1 MREVEFRL
9 EAEELGTGTHDV
21 VNIYVDGVLLQE
33 IVRAAEMPYAEAE
46 GRPELAGRYAGL
58 LAGPDILWPS
68 RHFLGEPATAL
79 QWHPYLLRGA
89 LVMPLEGHPPYL
101 LGCICGVAEC
111 QPVAARI
118 QATETTIT
126 WSGWRTRTMDWG
138 LSELGTFVFNRNSY
152 EKALQLL
159 SLA

>member
-1 MREVEFRL
+1 MQEVEFKL
-9 EAEELGTGTHDV
+9 EAEELGIGTHDV
-21 VNIYVDGVLLQE
+21 VNIFVDGVLLRE
-33 IVRAAEMPYAEAE
+33 IIRAAEMPYAQAA

-79 QWHPYLLRGA
+79 PSHPYLLPGE
-89 LVMPLEGHPPYL
+89 LVMALEGHPYL

-111 QPVAARI
+111 QPLAARI
-118 QATETTIT
+118 QATGTTIT
-126 WSGWRTRTMDWG
+126 WSEWRTTTMDWD
-138 LSELGTFVFNRNSY
+138 LSELGTFAFNRHRY

-159 SLA
+159 SRA